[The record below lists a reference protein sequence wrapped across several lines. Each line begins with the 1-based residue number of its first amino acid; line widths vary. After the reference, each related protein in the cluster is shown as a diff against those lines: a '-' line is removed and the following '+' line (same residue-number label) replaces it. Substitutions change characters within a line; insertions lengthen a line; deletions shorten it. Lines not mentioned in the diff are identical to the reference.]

1 MKVADA
7 QNKLAD
13 ALKRVA
19 ATGERIPLKRGRKTV
34 AALVS
39 PEDLELLERVEDE
52 SDIRAARKA
61 LKEKGGISLEEL
73 KKKYEYEPCI
83 SSSPSHQRKSK

>member
-1 MKVADA
+1 MKIAEARDNFADA
-7 QNKLAD
+7 VE
-13 ALKRVA
+13 RVA

-39 PEDLELLERVEDE
+39 AEDLELLERLEDE

-61 LKEKGGISLEEL
+61 LKEKGGITLEEL
-73 KKKYEYEPCI
+73 KKKYPL
-83 SSSPSHQRKSK
+83 